1 MPSIPFPA
9 FIYSTVE
16 DHMAA
21 QALLKLRY
29 SIPSSITTPIA
40 WSRTMRAAAIAAREK
55 IHAQA
60 ATTQVRA

>member
-1 MPSIPFPA
+1 MSLIQHPT

-29 SIPSSITTPIA
+29 SVPPKASTAIA
-40 WSRTMRAAAIAAREK
+40 WSRMMRSAAIAAREK

-60 ATTQVRA
+60 ATT

>member
-1 MPSIPFPA
+1 
-9 FIYSTVE
+9 
-16 DHMAA
+16 MAA